1 MLPKWS
7 LGVLTYRLPLFSV
20 EPKNPASDPFQA
32 DQPNEEQAV
41 GSRKKSIPFLEVPSP
56 EVLEGTQTQTLSFF
70 FEGDELEP
78 KGLEAGA
85 AALQQ
90 GSLKNYLS
98 PLKTRYY
105 LKNVLGFSVSKSF

>member
-1 MLPKWS
+1 MIPKCS
-7 LGVLTYRLPLFSV
+7 SGDLTYRLPLFSV
-20 EPKNPASDPFQA
+20 EPKNPASDPLQA
-32 DQPNEEQAV
+32 GQPNEEQAV

>member
-1 MLPKWS
+1 MLPKCS
-7 LGVLTYRLPLFSV
+7 LGDLTYRLPLFSV
-20 EPKNPASDPFQA
+20 EPKNPASDPLQA
-32 DQPNEEQAV
+32 DQPSEGLEV

-70 FEGDELEP
+70 FEGGELEP

-85 AALQQ
+85 AALQK

-98 PLKTRYY
+98 PLKTRYF
-105 LKNVLGFSVSKSF
+105 LRMFWALASF